1 MKEYTC
7 VRCGKKFEAKVKTL
21 VCADCHTGVC
31 VVCGK
36 EFDLQ
41 WPWTQM
47 TCSSKCRGDYRKTS
61 GIAKQAAETAKKTI
75 QYKYNVDNVSQLQKF
90 IKVCKYCGQTFET
103 TSSRRIYCNRPHF
116 GPCPVCGKLV
126 EIKEMYIGPQA
137 CSEDCRLKR
146 IETTCLQKYDDKC
159 AVNSKHGRE
168 VGKKTCMNKYGVDHF
183 SKSVLFPSRE
193 IAIKAANGR
202 SNIVA
207 SDGTHL
213 DSSYE
218 LKVYEYCMRN
228 NLEFDIQVPIKFDYQ
243 GKDHFTFVDFYIDD
257 LLIECKG
264 SHLLKGCFSETDTVP
279 IQAKIDVYKHND
291 IIVVTDKLGR
301 SIFGKP
307 NSTQSNGLKYKH
319 KCPYP
324 LIGVDIELFENP
336 EFPYRDDRPRC
347 FYDVKVDGQM
357 SAFEAFQDEKL
368 RWKMIKNRIQYSGGF
383 IDANQILNA
392 LNITRTCKQPSWFSK
407 SLAKHIISEY
417 CSSDIIVDPFAG
429 WGARA
434 DAANELHRTYIGC
447 DFNKELVEWHHS
459 KGRTNIQYGDANEF
473 KFGAEC
479 SVFICPPYSDP
490 KTGRCFEDYNFEGFD
505 TSAKAIT
512 QCQWLQIVM
521 NNVPNAKEYIMV
533 CKIVD
538 PGWEQYIVDTKVNKS
553 HFGVNNEYVLVVHNV
568 QP

>member
-1 MKEYTC
+1 MKKIC
-7 VRCGKKFEAKVKTL
+7 VLCG
-21 VCADCHTGVC
+21 D
-31 VVCGK
+31 
-36 EFDLQ
+36 
-41 WPWTQM
+41 P
-47 TCSSKCRGDYRKTS
+47 
-61 GIAKQAAETAKKTI
+61 
-75 QYKYNVDNVSQLQKF
+75 
-90 IKVCKYCGQTFET
+90 FET
-103 TSSRRIYCNRPHF
+103 TSSQRKICYAIHYHV
-116 GPCPVCGKLV
+116 CPVCGEPVKTIDLQHKRSCCCSQHSRMLAAITVKDRFPNHEHTNNPISNAKRNAKNPFLTAEGQAYAKQRVQEIYGVDCVLKLDSV
-126 EIKEMYIGPQA
+126 REKGKQTSRELYGSDSWMQSDVGKSTMQTI
-137 CSEDCRLKR
+137 
-146 IETTCLQKYDDKC
+146 LQEKYDDPNLRSTLQLPEVKAKC
-159 AVNSKHGRE
+159 DVTNLERYNTTIPMQNKE
-168 VGKKTCMNKYGVDHF
+168 VWTKQ
-183 SKSVLFPSRE
+183 
-193 IAIKAANGR
+193 R
-202 SNIVA
+202 SNNKSRYVA
-207 SDGTHL
+207 SDGTKL
-213 DSSYE
+213 DSTYE
-218 LKVYEYCMRN
+218 LSIYEFCLRN
-228 NLEFDIQVPIKFDYQ
+228 KLPVKCNVPIKYVYE
-243 GKDHFTFVDFYIDD
+243 GVEHITYIDFWID
-257 LLIECKG
+257 GHLIEAKG
-264 SHLLKGCFSETDTVP
+264 EHILDGYFDDRGVP
-279 IQAKIDVYKHND
+279 IDAKLDVYKHND
-291 IIVVTDKLGR
+291 IIVVTGSSKSD
-301 SIFGKP
+301 IFGKP

-336 EFPYRDDRPRC
+336 EFPYRDDRPKC
-347 FYDVKVDGQM
+347 FYDVRVDGQR

-383 IDANQILNA
+383 IDASQLLNA